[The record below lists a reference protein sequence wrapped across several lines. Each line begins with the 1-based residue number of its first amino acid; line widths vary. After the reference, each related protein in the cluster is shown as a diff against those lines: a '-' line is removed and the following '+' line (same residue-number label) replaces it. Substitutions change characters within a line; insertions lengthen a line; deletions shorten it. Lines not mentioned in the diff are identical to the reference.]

1 MIRNKEDFW
10 SGLLYFGCGLFFA
23 GFATSYS
30 MGTPAKMGPGYFP
43 FWLGVLLCCIGAY
56 VALTSL
62 KKNAAQTEVE
72 SFDWKTILTILGAVV
87 AFGLLLQ
94 PMGLYIALIALIV
107 ISAFASHEF
116 SWKGTAINCVVLLAL
131 CAAVF
136 VYALKLQF
144 PLYPKFL
151 GL

>member
-1 MIRNKEDFW
+1 MIRNKQDFW

-30 MGTPAKMGPGYFP
+30 MGTAAKMGPGYFP
-43 FWLGVLLCCIGAY
+43 FWLGVMLCMIGAY
-56 VALTSL
+56 VALTSI
-62 KKNAAQTEVE
+62 KKTAEQTEVE
-72 SFDWKTILTILGAVV
+72 PFDWKTILTILGGVV

-94 PMGLYIALIALIV
+94 PMGLYVALFALII

-116 SWKGTAINCVVLLAL
+116 SWKGTLINAAVLLIL
-131 CAAVF
+131 CSAVF

>member
-23 GFATSYS
+23 GFATSYK
-30 MGTPAKMGPGYFP
+30 MGTAAKMGPGYFP
-43 FWLGVLLCCIGAY
+43 FWLGVLLSLIGAY
-56 VALTSL
+56 IALTSI
-62 KKNAAQTEVE
+62 KKTAVQTEVE
-72 SFDWKTILTILGAVV
+72 PFDWKTILTILGGVV

-94 PMGLYIALIALIV
+94 PMGLYVALLALII

-116 SWKGTAINCVVLLAL
+116 SWKGTLINAAVLLLL
-131 CAAVF
+131 CSTVF